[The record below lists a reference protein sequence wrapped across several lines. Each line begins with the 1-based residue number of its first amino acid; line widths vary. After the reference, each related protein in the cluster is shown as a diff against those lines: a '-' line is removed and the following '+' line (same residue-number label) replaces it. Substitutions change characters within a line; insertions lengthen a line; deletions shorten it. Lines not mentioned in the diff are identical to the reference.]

1 MDTIGLRAVPG
12 VQADP
17 VLSGVLGRLLRR
29 RALRDEGRVACH
41 WAGAHSSDL
50 PQLVQAALSVR
61 VRHVPVRPVMTS
73 PALVSSFAEDVR
85 RGLRQTPR
93 QLPSQYLYDVL
104 GSSLFDAIC
113 ELPWYGITR
122 AEIRLL
128 EQHRDEIFALLGG
141 LKRIVELGPGDG
153 RKLRILLEGTS
164 DPLTAHLVDVS
175 AGALERAAHT
185 LADALHVDV
194 ITHEAS
200 FEAGLDTISRSSRMA
215 SPDEPPGDESVRNR
229 TLVLFLGSNIGNFNR
244 VESAALLERIS
255 RTLSPGDALL
265 LGADL
270 VKPERDFLFAY
281 DDPLG
286 VSAAFNL
293 NVLLRINREL
303 GGNFDLRAFRHHAAW
318 NAACSRM
325 EMFLLSTKAQQVRI
339 DAVDL
344 DLDLEDGEA
353 IWTES
358 SYKYT
363 TEGLIAQLEHAGFEP
378 VAQWIDRNDA
388 FALTLARA
396 V

>member
-1 MDTIGLRAVPG
+1 M
-12 VQADP
+12 
-17 VLSGVLGRLLRR
+17 S
-29 RALRDEGRVACH
+29 
-41 WAGAHSSDL
+41 
-50 PQLVQAALSVR
+50 
-61 VRHVPVRPVMTS
+61 VPV
-73 PALVSSFAEDVR
+73 LVSSFAEDVR
-85 RGLRQTPR
+85 RGLRLAPR
-93 QLPSQYLYDVL
+93 QLPSQYLYDGL
-104 GSSLFDAIC
+104 GSALFDAIC

-128 EQHRDEIFALLGG
+128 VNHRDGIFALLAG

-164 DPLTAHLVDVS
+164 EPLTAHLIDVS

-185 LADALHVDV
+185 LSDALHVEV
-194 ITHEAS
+194 VTHEAP
-200 FEAGLDTISRSSRMA
+200 FDAGLDTVARSSTLT
-215 SPDEPPGDESVRNR
+215 GGR
-229 TLVLFLGSNIGNFNR
+229 TLVLFLGSNIGNFDR
-244 VESAALLERIS
+244 LESAALLKRIA

-270 VKPERDFLFAY
+270 VKPEPEFLLAY
-281 DDPLG
+281 NDPLG

-303 GGNFDLRAFRHHAAW
+303 GGNFDLSAFRHQALW
-318 NAACSRM
+318 NASCSRM
-325 EMFLLSTKAQQVRI
+325 EMSLVSTRAHHVRI
-339 DAVDL
+339 EAIDLDVDL
-344 DLDLEDGEA
+344 AEGET

-363 TEGLIAQLEHAGFEP
+363 AEGLIAQLEHAGFES